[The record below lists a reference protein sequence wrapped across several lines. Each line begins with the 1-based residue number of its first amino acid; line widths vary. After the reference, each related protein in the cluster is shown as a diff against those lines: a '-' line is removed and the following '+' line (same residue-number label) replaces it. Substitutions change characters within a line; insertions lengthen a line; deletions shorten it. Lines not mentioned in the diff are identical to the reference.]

1 MDSDIVAVV
10 LRFNEANT
18 DPQDARV
25 VQHIEPAMV
34 FTRSKGDCV
43 GLVCSGRLESYCK
56 IHWKHESK
64 LLQEQEGLN
73 KQCYMLQGKTKV
85 SQRNVAM
92 DGFCFETQ

>member
-34 FTRSKGDCV
+34 FTRSKGQIV
-43 GLVCSGRLESYCK
+43 WGWFV
-56 IHWKHESK
+56 
-64 LLQEQEGLN
+64 
-73 KQCYMLQGKTKV
+73 V
-85 SQRNVAM
+85 VV
-92 DGFCFETQ
+92 